1 MLRRWRELTY
11 CCLVAGLL
19 IIGITGAACT
29 AEAGALSAESVWT
42 AAENVLMERLATEDK
57 TVTYRWTRFT
67 TLPESI
73 TVPDDADI
81 ALIASLPRGIHYG
94 SPTPVRVLVKD
105 GETRLYDWLL
115 TFQVKK
121 YVQAVT
127 AAYDLPAGATLGA
140 DNLRLDVCDVTRLHG
155 EYYRT
160 VEEAVGLETVRPLTV
175 GTLVSAMTVRQ
186 PLLVKQGDVV
196 QLIGRSGTVVV
207 ETTAEALT
215 GGRIN
220 QLVRVKNK
228 VSGKVITARVKAR
241 GVVEVLR

>member
-1 MLRRWRELTY
+1 MAMFGTPL
-11 CCLVAGLL
+11 
-19 IIGITGAACT
+19 AAQSG
-29 AEAGALSAESVWT
+29 ELSAESVWT

-57 TVTYRWTRFT
+57 AVTYRWTRFT

-81 ALIASLPRGIHYG
+81 ALIASLPRGVHYG
-94 SPTPVRVLVKD
+94 SPTAVRVLVKN

-121 YVQAVT
+121 YAQAVV
-127 AAYDLPAGATLGA
+127 AAYDLPAGSTLATE
-140 DNLRLDVCDVTRLHG
+140 NLRLDVCDVTRLHG

-160 VEEAVGLETVRPLTV
+160 VEEVAGLETVRSLSV
-175 GTLVSAMTVRQ
+175 GTLVNALTVRQ

-196 QLIGRSGTVVV
+196 QLIGRSGAVAVQ
-207 ETTAEALT
+207 TTAEAVT
-215 GGRIN
+215 SGRIN
-220 QLVRVKNK
+220 QLVRVKNQA
-228 VSGKVITARVKAR
+228 SGKVITARVKAR

>member
-1 MLRRWRELTY
+1 M
-11 CCLVAGLL
+11 AMF
-19 IIGITGAACT
+19 GASCP
-29 AEAGALSAESVWT
+29 AEAGALSAETVWT
-42 AAENVLMERLATEDK
+42 AAENVLLEQMATEDK
-57 TVTYRWTRFT
+57 AVTYRWTRFT

-81 ALIASLPRGIHYG
+81 ELVASLPRGVHYG
-94 SPTPVRVLVKD
+94 SPTAVRVLVKN

-121 YVQAVT
+121 YAQAVT
-127 AAYDLPAGATLGA
+127 AAYDLPAGSTLGA
-140 DNLRLDVCDVTRLHG
+140 ENLRLDVRDVTRLRG

-160 VEEAVGLETVRPLTV
+160 VEEAAGLETVRPLSV

-196 QLIGRSGTVVV
+196 KLIGRSGAVAV

-228 VSGKVITARVKAR
+228 ASGKVITARVKAR